1 LKVVVVVKEETVNQN
16 RIVARIW
23 DKHCFRRKVWK

>member
-1 LKVVVVVKEETVNQN
+1 VVKEETVNQN